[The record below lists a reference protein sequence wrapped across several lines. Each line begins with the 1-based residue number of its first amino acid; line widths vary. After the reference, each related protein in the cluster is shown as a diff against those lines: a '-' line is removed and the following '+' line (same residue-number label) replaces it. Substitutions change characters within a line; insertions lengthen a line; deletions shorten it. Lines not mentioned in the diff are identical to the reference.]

1 MIMNRRQTP
10 TNAQLGK
17 QQTPQ
22 PASLHLH
29 TYNSQ
34 PTTVPVATIKW
45 ERRAFIFSSSLQAT
59 GKAEKGGEEGG

>member
-34 PTTVPVATIKW
+34 PTTVPVATIK
-45 ERRAFIFSSSLQAT
+45 
-59 GKAEKGGEEGG
+59 